1 MTSERTDFADAKN
14 HAQSGNRQSQ
24 NADPMPAGQDCD
36 SGNNDAKF
44 KQQQG
49 QVRFSSINEEYEPP
63 ESPASGNV
71 PASGPPSDQK
81 QEDDLRSLAA
91 TLQKSQLQESRLF
104 NFSYDPVSLPSSR
117 VASRESSDR
126 GRQEANGS
134 GVPST
139 HTSPPASAMQSPP
152 LTPAATHSR
161 EAKNNELANTK
172 AAQTTAKQAPPLPPQ
187 QPSAITPSAS
197 PPTSAP
203 AKGAIAQSAPGSRPS
218 STEHLARQDELTQT
232 SSHPLRGSHRA
243 QFFVGPDASSRDE
256 SPPMTPSVAVDSY
269 TPPGAITPIG
279 EPDDP
284 YARSKRPPQSKNLA
298 QLDQRFIFN
307 SRDMKRRGLSS
318 TAHARPSTARSSS
331 ASDLKASEKRAG
343 IFGGKR
349 DPRQSEAETKPHGH
363 MAELKRFFKM
373 GHKHKRGESPTSK
386 KSSRGSGKSTPFQ
399 MAPDNVPFADDH
411 GLNSKYGK
419 LGKVL
424 GSGAGGSVRLL
435 KRNSDGVTFAVKQFR
450 ERHSWETTK
459 EYSKKVTAEFCIGST
474 LHHGNIIETLDIIQE
489 GPHWYEVMEYAPF
502 DLFAIV
508 MTGKMSKD
516 EVACSFKQILS
527 GVAYLHGMGLAH
539 RDLKLDNVVVNEHG
553 IMKLIDFGSAV
564 VFRYPFENDIVP
576 ASGIVG
582 SDPYLAPEVYD
593 EKKYDPRP
601 TDIWSLAIIFC
612 CMSLRRFPWKQP
624 RVSDNSYR
632 LFVSTPTPGTPVPDA
647 DPRRHRP
654 VKSAPDLTTAA
665 NEDKAP
671 QFAANINEEP
681 SKIMQTPP
689 RSPVKPVAGNQEEN
703 QPPETPQEKPQE
715 KPVVPNANCD
725 NKTNGH
731 NKPTRTTSKEAPPL
745 PPGAAQAAAQRQEV
759 IKGPWRLLRLLP
771 RESRYIIGRM
781 LKVSVKDRATLDDV
795 LTDEWVRNIKACQQ
809 EVTGELI
816 KAQGHTHVLE
826 PPSPS
831 AGAIAGLTVD
841 CSLYPLDT
849 IKTRLQKARHHGPSV
864 PTPSLSLRQTIRSI
878 YAGLPSVLLGS
889 APSAASFF
897 IVYDGVKRSLLS
909 STNPESQS
917 RSHKMLTQSLASSLG
932 EIAACAVRVPTEV
945 VKQRAQAGLFG
956 GSSLLALKDILAL
969 RHPGPTSGA
978 KRGYGR
984 VIRELY
990 RGASITIARE
1000 IPFTVLQFTMWEA
1013 MKEIYAKRRQQASG
1027 AGLGTAVSAQ
1037 VPASTSAMFGSI
1049 AGAISAGLTTPLDVI
1064 KTRVMLARRGDGA
1077 EGNSGVRIKDVV
1089 QEISKEGLGAFFR
1102 GIQPRIAWI
1111 GIGGAVFLGT
1121 IAQSQPPHRPFP
1133 PHFDCFTRTLVAVVP
1148 CCMARKLSHQ
1158 RVTYVLPP
1166 PDAPG
1171 GHRLGVNGLAI
1182 DPVNSTLY
1190 SAGRDGVICSWD
1202 LNLPSLPSSSAT
1214 NTGATK
1220 FRNQVQ
1226 AHTHWINDIVLTRNN
1241 SALVS
1246 ASSDTTVRV
1255 WRPHSESTDVPEPIG
1270 KHTDYVKALASPGS
1284 HSSWVA
1290 SGGLDHKV
1298 NLWDLNGKGQI
1309 LSIDA
1314 SGAEDS
1320 VKGSV
1325 YALGAVSSVIASGGP
1340 EKLVRV
1346 WDPKSGKLITKFVGH
1361 TNNIR
1366 DILIN
1371 RDGDTIMT
1379 ASSDQTVKIW
1389 SLTAG
1394 RCMHTL
1400 TMHNDSVWSLYS
1412 NHPNL
1417 SVFYSSDRSGLV
1429 AKTDTRNASDIEQ
1442 GICVAALQ
1450 EHEGVVKVVAAG
1462 DHIWTA
1468 TPKSSINRWGDI
1480 DTTAEIDAPKE
1491 RGTASDSNTT
1501 KADDKS
1507 PPKEKERP
1515 TKIPYESLLLLSN
1528 TSTLPSS
1535 RVPQS
1540 VAQRSIANG
1549 QPTSPQP
1556 DIDDDLGL
1564 TLPAYALPEETVEG
1578 QHGLIKHF
1586 LLNDRKRTLTQ
1597 DSAGEVVLWDLLRCV
1612 PIRSF
1617 GKRHMDDV
1625 ASEVNTIESVATW
1638 CTIDIRTGRLSV
1650 ILEPG
1655 RCFDAEIY
1663 ADEAD
1668 LPDYS
1673 EIREDQRVNL
1683 GKWVLRWLFAR
1694 LVDEQ
1699 VKRDAEFRAEAK
1711 VRAEELAKSNSES
1724 APIDIPSKLTV
1735 PIPLD
1740 PSGRLGL
1747 ESLGSPTTPGF
1758 GIGFAT
1764 TPGSLTSSV
1773 LNPGHNNHNMGT
1785 SPGESS
1791 DYLMSHQG
1799 ADMARSSMSDR
1810 SSDYFSSPRAH
1821 APPDADKPLPTPGDQ
1836 TPTPTAASGEPDKE
1850 ERKKGSLLFGK
1861 KFRMDFPKKLGRTS
1875 SEVKPQIQE
1884 EKPEEPEMSSVKEEK
1899 VFEAN
1904 LSGLVERARH
1914 EYEEFLSANPDQE
1927 LVSALAPS
1935 DESETPVLDIPSRT
1949 VVFIQEE
1956 SGDSVVASDVYR
1968 GTLDNIGQ
1976 DIGKLE
1982 KAVPL
1987 WLADLLLKNQ
1997 MPFKE
2002 PVKLAF
2008 SLRPYDDSLPPV
2020 VKPDTI
2026 NAASNNSRLNANRML
2041 RAKKIL
2047 AYVSERIEEP
2057 TNDPVQDAMKPEE
2070 YLELYCQQT
2079 LVNPNMTLATIKAH
2093 HWRSGN
2099 DMVLHYKFNG
2109 KKAIRLLGS
2118 GKENEDKEKPG
2129 SEAGLSQQ
2137 LQAGSNGLPNGEG
2150 AGASDNSASASASVD
2165 NS

>member
-1 MTSERTDFADAKN
+1 MLTGHD
-14 HAQSGNRQSQ
+14 
-24 NADPMPAGQDCD
+24 QD
-36 SGNNDAKF
+36 SSNNDARS

-49 QVRFSSINEEYEPP
+49 QVRFSSITEEIEPSGAP
-63 ESPASGNV
+63 TSDNAPASEPTNYQV
-71 PASGPPSDQK
+71 
-81 QEDDLRSLAA
+81 QEEELRSLAA
-91 TLQKSQLQESRLF
+91 SLQKSQLQESRLF

-117 VASRESSDR
+117 VPSHESSDR
-126 GRQEANGS
+126 GRQGSNGS
-134 GVPST
+134 GLPST
-139 HTSPPASAMQSPP
+139 HASPPASAMQSPP
-152 LTPAATHSR
+152 LTPAATQSR
-161 EAKNNELANTK
+161 EAKANESLNNQ
-172 AAQTTAKQAPPLPPQ
+172 AAQTTAKQSSLAPPP

-197 PPTSAP
+197 PSLNGSPKNTV
-203 AKGAIAQSAPGSRPS
+203 AQSAPTSRPG
-218 STEHLARQDELTQT
+218 STDQLSRQDDVTQT
-232 SSHPLRGSHRA
+232 SSHPLHGGRHRA
-243 QFFVGPDASSRDE
+243 QFFVGPEAASRE
-256 SPPMTPSVAVDSY
+256 ASPPTTPSIGTESY

-279 EPDDP
+279 EPNDP
-284 YARSKRPPQSKNLA
+284 YARSKRAPQSKNLA

-307 SRDMKRRGLSS
+307 GRDLKRRGHHSS
-318 TAHARPSTARSSS
+318 AHARPSTARSSS
-331 ASDLKASEKRAG
+331 ATDLKSSEKRGG
-343 IFGGKR
+343 IFGGKK
-349 DPRQSEAETKPHGH
+349 DTRQPEPESRPHGH

-373 GHKHKRGESPTSK
+373 GNKHKRNDSPTSK
-386 KSSRGSGKSTPFQ
+386 KSSRSSGKSTPYQ

-435 KRNSDGVTFAVKQFR
+435 KRNDGVTFAVKQFR
-450 ERHSWETTK
+450 DRHSWETMK

-489 GPHWYEVMEYAPF
+489 GTHWYEVMEYAPF

-564 VFRYPFENDIVP
+564 VFRYPFENDIVH

-632 LFVSTPTPGTPVPDA
+632 LFVSTPTPGTPVPDV

-665 NEDKAP
+665 DEDKAP
-671 QFAANINEEP
+671 QFASAISQEP
-681 SKIMQTPP
+681 GKMETPP
-689 RSPVKPVAGNQEEN
+689 RSPVKPTAGNQEEN
-703 QPPETPQEKPQE
+703 RPPESSQDKPAGVNNCEKS
-715 KPVVPNANCD
+715 
-725 NKTNGH
+725 NGT

-745 PPGAAQAAAQRQEV
+745 PPGAAQSVAQRQEV

-781 LKVSVKDRATLDDV
+781 LKVGVKDRASLDDV
-795 LTDEWVRNIKACQQ
+795 LTDDWVRNIKACQQ

-816 KAQGHTHVLE
+816 PAPGHTHVLE
-826 PPSPS
+826 PPSSGAP
-831 AGAIAGLTVD
+831 AGAVAGLTVD

-849 IKTRLQKARHHGPSV
+849 IKTRLQKARHNGPSV
-864 PTPSLSLRQTIRSI
+864 PSPSVSLRQTIRGI

-909 STNPESQS
+909 STPPDSQT
-917 RSHKMLTQSLASSLG
+917 RTHKILTQSLASSMG

-956 GSSLLALKDILAL
+956 GSSLSALQDILAL
-969 RHPGPTSGA
+969 RHPDPTGGA
-978 KRGYGR
+978 KRGYGQ
-984 VIRELY
+984 VVRELY
-990 RGASITIARE
+990 RGAGITIARE

-1013 MKEIYAKRRQQASG
+1013 MKETYAKRRLQVSEG
-1027 AGLGTAVSAQ
+1027 GLPAQ
-1037 VPASTSAMFGSI
+1037 VPASTSAMFGSV

-1064 KTRVMLARRGDGA
+1064 KTRVMLARRDGV
-1077 EGNSGVRIKDVV
+1077 EGKGVRIRDVV
-1089 QEISKEGLGAFFR
+1089 QEISKEGYGAFFR
-1102 GIQPRIAWI
+1102 GIQPRVAWI
-1111 GIGGAVFLGT
+1111 GIGGAVFLGSYQW
-1121 IAQSQPPHRPFP
+1121 AWNNLER
-1133 PHFDCFTRTLVAVVP
+1133 RE
-1148 CCMARKLSHQ
+1148 KEE
-1158 RVTYVLPP
+1158 VTYVLPP
-1166 PDAPG
+1166 SDAPG

-1182 DPVNSTLY
+1182 DSDNSTLY
-1190 SAGRDGVICSWD
+1190 SGGRDGVICSWD
-1202 LNLPSLPSSSAT
+1202 LDLPSLGSSSSQKP
-1214 NTGATK
+1214 NPTK
-1220 FRNQVQ
+1220 FRDQVQ
-1226 AHTHWINDIVLTRNN
+1226 AHTHWINDILLTRNN
-1241 SALVS
+1241 SALIS
-1246 ASSDTTVRV
+1246 ASSDTTVRL
-1255 WRPHSESTDVPEPIG
+1255 WRPRSETEHLPELIG

-1284 HSSWVA
+1284 QSTWVA
-1290 SGGLDHKV
+1290 SGGLDHK
-1298 NLWDLNGKGQI
+1298 LCTWDLSGKGQI
-1309 LSIDA
+1309 LNIDA
-1314 SGAEDS
+1314 CGRDKTA
-1320 VKGSV
+1320 KGSI
-1325 YALGAVSSVIASGGP
+1325 YALGAVPSVIASGGP
-1340 EKLVRV
+1340 ESVVRL

-1379 ASSDQTVKIW
+1379 ASSDQTVKVW

-1412 NHPNL
+1412 NHPQL
-1417 SVFYSSDRSGLV
+1417 SVFYSSDRSGVV
-1429 AKTDTRNASDIEQ
+1429 AKTDTRLVSEFEQ
-1442 GICVAALQ
+1442 GTCVAALQ
-1450 EHEGVVKVVAAG
+1450 ENEGVVKVVAAG
-1462 DHIWTA
+1462 DSIWTA
-1468 TPKSSINRWGDI
+1468 TPKSSINRWNDI
-1480 DTTAEIDAPKE
+1480 DTTAEIDAPKQ
-1491 RGTASDSNTT
+1491 RTVSSDNNAES
-1501 KADDKS
+1501 DDK
-1507 PPKEKERP
+1507 PKEKP
-1515 TKIPYESLLLLSN
+1515 TKIPYESLLLLAN
-1528 TSTLPSS
+1528 TSILPSS
-1535 RVPQS
+1535 RIPQG
-1540 VAQRSIANG
+1540 VAQGSAADG
-1549 QPTSPQP
+1549 QPSSPRA
-1556 DIDDDLGL
+1556 DMDDDMGL
-1564 TLPAYALPEETVEG
+1564 TLPAYSLPQETIEG

-1597 DSAGEVVLWDLLRCV
+1597 DSAGEVVLWDLLKCV
-1612 PIRSF
+1612 AIKSF

-1625 ASEVNTIESVATW
+1625 ASEVNTNESVAHW

-1668 LPDYS
+1668 LDDS
-1673 EIREDQRVNL
+1673 QLREDQRRMIVNL
-1683 GKWVLRWLFAR
+1683 GKWVLRWLFAP
-1694 LVDEQ
+1694 LVDEH
-1699 VKRDAEFRAEAK
+1699 VKRDAEFRAEIVAK
-1711 VRAEELAKSNSES
+1711 AEDLAKSHAIS
-1724 APIDIPSKLTV
+1724 APVDIPSKLTV
-1735 PIPLD
+1735 PTPLD
-1740 PSGRLGL
+1740 PFGRGHD
-1747 ESLGSPTTPGF
+1747 SLTSPTTPGF

-1764 TPGSLTSSV
+1764 SPASLASPAFSQS
-1773 LNPGHNNHNMGT
+1773 LNAQNLGT

-1799 ADMARSSMSDR
+1799 ADVARSSMSDR
-1810 SSDYFSSPRAH
+1810 SSDYFSPPKTQ
-1821 APPDADKPLPTPGDQ
+1821 APPDTDKPLPTPGEQ
-1836 TPTPTAASGEPDKE
+1836 TPTPAQPPSEPDKE
-1850 ERKKGSLLFGK
+1850 ERKKGSSLFSK

-1884 EKPEEPEMSSVKEEK
+1884 EKVEEPEPTSVKEEK
-1899 VFEAN
+1899 VFEN
-1904 LSGLVERARH
+1904 NFGGLIERTRH
-1914 EYEEFLSANPDQE
+1914 EYEEFLSSNPGQE
-1927 LVSALAPS
+1927 LVSVLVPS
-1935 DESETPVLDIPSRT
+1935 DEGDTPALNIPPRT

-1956 SGDSVVASDVYR
+1956 SGDSVVASDIYR
-1968 GTLDNIGQ
+1968 GDVENIGQ
-1976 DIGKLE
+1976 DIEKLE
-1982 KAVPL
+1982 KSVPL

-2008 SLRPYDDSLPPV
+2008 TLKPYEELLPPV
-2020 VKPDTI
+2020 VKADVLTF
-2026 NAASNNSRLNANRML
+2026 NGTNNSRLNANRML

-2057 TNDPVQDAMKPEE
+2057 TNDPTLDSMKPEE
-2070 YLELYCQQT
+2070 YLELYCQNS
-2079 LVNPNMTLATIKAH
+2079 LIPPNMTLATIRANL
-2093 HWRSGN
+2093 WRTGN
-2099 DMVLHYKFNG
+2099 DMILFYKSNG
-2109 KKAIRLLGS
+2109 KKEMRLI
-2118 GKENEDKEKPG
+2118 G
-2129 SEAGLSQQ
+2129 SEKGSDNSKDKPAATEFQQSQ
-2137 LQAGSNGLPNGEG
+2137 LQPEAGSQVLNGEG
-2150 AGASDNSASASASVD
+2150 ASTNGSNHSNTAVN
-2165 NS
+2165 NT